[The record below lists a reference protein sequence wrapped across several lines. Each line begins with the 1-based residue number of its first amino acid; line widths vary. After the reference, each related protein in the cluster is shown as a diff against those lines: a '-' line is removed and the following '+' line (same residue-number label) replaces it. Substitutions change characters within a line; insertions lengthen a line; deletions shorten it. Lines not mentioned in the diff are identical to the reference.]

1 MPERYDI
8 NGNPIFSPF
17 ELVLTPTLEPAIV
30 TASPVTSRGK
40 YVLAKKKL
48 QAAKEEHKEIKRD
61 IKQYLDENG
70 IFRTDEQI
78 QPFVDRVNNS
88 ESIIG
93 SRQDFKKARD
103 AYYSELGNPN
113 GLLPQLY
120 RYWSR
125 HYGYKSKQ
133 DEGDFTFGPGADII
147 DLRSNVQRLTP
158 TSTQSTALFNEF
170 VESKYPSVL
179 SAETYKNSPNRII
192 GDMSKFPAKNVSIF
206 GGIED
211 GKFRLDSL
219 KNFDNSTTVIP
230 ARNIKSGT
238 PMISS
243 IQIGQEDQPG
253 QSQVYRDWDKIDELW
268 DLRENSL
275 ANEGNLLREYWSDP
289 NVQEG
294 IAEEINNLSEGN
306 KYLRGMLESGNNSGP
321 QHRRYIRQGIR
332 HNKQDIKRWNKI
344 LMGKMPHYFLF
355 DIMAANHTVAPR
367 YPRPMSEIQTA
378 QYFRDA
384 EPAKY
389 TFTDTNGEQHYV
401 SEYNA
406 SVLDGKTV
414 IGNPDGS
421 IFIGKLQ
428 DISRP
433 QLDSLNAYLKDNPSW
448 IMRTDLGSFDQY
460 RLDNPSLDTYL
471 KQYYEH
477 PKANDPNVY
486 AVGTTEPNKL
496 WNKALGGLLD
506 RLNKHYNG
514 DRAKIVQAMQYARGG
529 FKRDDVSKFGHKFF
543 DIVRLRY
550 LAAKQA
556 LENNGTFTKEEID
569 RLVPIMVLQNA
580 TEADWRL
587 DVPGNNIGGMM
598 TTNADGSQTR
608 KKYDSLGDYYLEWL
622 DMMDTKFG
630 DERFGSGKGWRS
642 AKDADDY
649 ARIIN
654 LEDQDVTTKA
664 KWNAYKKTHPNS
676 YLYAPQWDN
685 GDKTYSQ
692 KMAERKARTDAY
704 LKMVM
709 AELGDTTTTGAIIN
723 SGLVDVLPISGKKTV
738 TAEPVAPQAP
748 APQQSSQPLGLFRS
762 LIPTSV
768 QQKMP
773 ATQSVPVQQQAPLLR
788 SLIPT
793 SVQKK
798 MNRRT
803 GGGLI
808 ERYGID
814 KVRAA
819 MQKVKR

>member
-1 MPERYDI
+1 MPEKYDI

-17 ELVLTPTLEPAIV
+17 ELVLTPTLEPAMV
-30 TASPVTSRGK
+30 TASPVTTRGK
-40 YVLAKKKL
+40 YVLAKKNL

-133 DEGDFTFGPGADII
+133 DEGYFTFGPGADII

-289 NVQEG
+289 SVQEG

-486 AVGTTEPNKL
+486 AVGTTEPNRL
-496 WNKALGGLLD
+496 WNKANGGFLS
-506 RLNKHYNG
+506 RLQKHYGSNE
-514 DRAKIVQAMQYARGG
+514 K
-529 FKRDDVSKFGHKFF
+529 
-543 DIVRLRY
+543 
-550 LAAKQA
+550 A
-556 LENNGTFTKEEID
+556 LEAIRQFKEGGQIHIAPSKKGTFTAAAKKHGKSVQAFASQVLAHKENYSPAMVKKANFARVSAKWHAMGGPIGKGYISVEDPDFVGPVLPVEDDIMID
-569 RLVPIMVLQNA
+569 RQRYAESTYNDLAYNKGSKAQGAFQITPVVYDEYTKRTGKKGDLNDPNFNRAVR
-580 TEADWRL
+580 DWYMNERL
-587 DVPGNNIGGMM
+587 PEFQMYRLG
-598 TTNADGSQTR
+598 APS
-608 KKYDSLGDYYLEWL
+608 DSNRVG
-622 DMMDTKFG
+622 
-630 DERFGSGKGWRS
+630 R
-642 AKDADDY
+642 
-649 ARIIN
+649 
-654 LEDQDVTTKA
+654 
-664 KWNAYKKTHPNS
+664 
-676 YLYAPQWDN
+676 LYASFNAGPGKVLKALRQAEVN
-685 GDKTYSQ
+685 GIDINRGFGFLQYLPKETQDYVNFNVRGKDIPGTSKTAAAQ
-692 KMAERKARTDAY
+692 KKARAN
-704 LKMVM
+704 LKE
-709 AELGDTTTTGAIIN
+709 A
-723 SGLVDVLPISGKKTV
+723 
-738 TAEPVAPQAP
+738 
-748 APQQSSQPLGLFRS
+748 
-762 LIPTSV
+762 
-768 QQKMP
+768 
-773 ATQSVPVQQQAPLLR
+773 
-788 SLIPT
+788 
-793 SVQKK
+793 
-798 MNRRT
+798 
-803 GGGLI
+803 GGI
-808 ERYGID
+808 VERYGSD
-814 KVRAA
+814 AVRAA
-819 MQKVKR
+819 LTRLKG